1 MKHVVVVLPTYNEK
15 ENIGRLIKAIFAQAT
30 NLHDLKLSVLVV
42 DDSSPDRTQDVVTAL
57 MKDYQNLHL
66 LSGKK
71 EGLGVAC
78 MRGFHY
84 AMRQLQADIVVE
96 MDADFSHNPS
106 DLPLLLGRIQEG
118 ADFVIGSRYIPG
130 GSIPKNWPFYRKLNS
145 KLGNIFAKHIAGL
158 NPVNDCTS
166 GYRAMRA
173 SILKKIH
180 VSKIDVK
187 GYAFLL
193 KLLFSAKKNNAI
205 IIEVPIHFI
214 DRHSGKSKMGMGD
227 IIEFVEEC
235 LMLRFPRAATF
246 LYYTSLVLL
255 GVSLALG
262 STAVIAAGIIT
273 FHMILAAFILLL
285 SVFLIAQGSITIF
298 SMIYAWED
306 PERVNKTKS
315 PRTFEKAHYSFTAIV
330 PARQEGTVIADT
342 IEAIDAIDYPDHLKE
357 IIVVCKKDDTDTILA
372 VKETILDLE
381 NPQIKLVTF
390 NDDPINKPHALNVG
404 LEKATKQVIVVFDAE
419 DEPHKDIY
427 KVANTVM
434 LREKADVVQSGIQL
448 MNYRSSWFST
458 LNVLEYFF
466 WFKSSLQFF
475 ARTGFIL
482 LAGNT
487 VFVKKEWIK
496 RVNGWD
502 ENCLTEDADM
512 GIRLSISGARIQVV
526 YDEKHTTKE
535 ETPPTMASFIKQ
547 RTRWNQG
554 FLQVL
559 MKGDWRH
566 LPKFSQRILAVY
578 SLVWPEVQAI
588 LFILAPLSVLTILL
602 VKLPVGIAMLSA
614 IPFYILLLQFVTYA
628 VGAYEFTKDYKLTYP
643 IWIPVKIL
651 LTFFPF
657 QILLSM
663 SAIRAFI
670 RHLMNKTAWEKTQ
683 HTNAHRVDTKFD
695 IPYLSQPS
703 YV

>member
-1 MKHVVVVLPTYNEK
+1 MEHVVVVLPTYNEK
-15 ENIGRLIKAIFAQAT
+15 ENIGRLIKAIFAQEN
-30 NLHDLKLSVLVV
+30 NLQKIKLSVLVV

-57 MKDYQNLHL
+57 MEQYKSLHL
-66 LSGKK
+66 LTGKK

-78 MRGFHY
+78 LRGFQY
-84 AMRQLQADIVVE
+84 AMRQLQADVVVE

-106 DLPLLLGRIQEG
+106 DLPLLLERIQEG

-145 KLGNIFAKHIAGL
+145 KLGNVFAKYIAGL

-166 GYRAMRA
+166 GYRAMRT

-180 VSKIDVK
+180 LTKIDVK

-193 KLLFSAKKNNAI
+193 KLLFFAKKANAI

-214 DRHSGKSKMGMGD
+214 DRHSGKSKMGLRD

-235 LMLRFPRAATF
+235 LMLRFPHAATF
-246 LYYTSLVLL
+246 LYYMSLVLL
-255 GVSLALG
+255 GITIALG
-262 STAVIAAGIIT
+262 LTALIATGSIT
-273 FHMILAAFILLL
+273 FHTVLAAFIIFL
-285 SVFLIAQGSITIF
+285 SVFLIVQGSITIF

-306 PERVNKTKS
+306 PERINKTKS
-315 PRTFEKAHYSFTAIV
+315 PKTFERPHYSFTAIV
-330 PARQEGTVIADT
+330 PARHEGTVIADT
-342 IEAIDAIDYPDHLKE
+342 IDAIDSIDYPDHLKE
-357 IIVVCKKDDTDTILA
+357 IIVVCKRDDTNTILTI
-372 VKETILDLE
+372 KETIFDLD
-381 NPQIKLVTF
+381 NPRIKLVIF

-404 LEKATKQVIVVFDAE
+404 LQKATKNVIVVFDAE
-419 DEPHKDIY
+419 DEPHVDIY

-487 VFVKKEWIK
+487 VFVKKEWVK
-496 RVNGWD
+496 KVGGWD
-502 ENCLTEDADM
+502 EDCLTEDADM
-512 GIRLSISGARIQVV
+512 GIRLSINGAKMQVI

-554 FLQVL
+554 FLQIL
-559 MKGDWRH
+559 MKGDWKK
-566 LPKFSQRILAVY
+566 LPRLSQKVLAVY
-578 SLVWPEVQAI
+578 SLVWPEAQAI
-588 LFILAPLSVLTILL
+588 LFTLAPLSVLTIVL

-628 VGAYEFTKDYKLTYP
+628 VGAYEFTKDYKLKYP
-643 IWIPVKIL
+643 LWISVKIL
-651 LTFFPF
+651 ITFFPF
-657 QILLSM
+657 QILLSI

-670 RHLMNKTAWEKTQ
+670 RHMMNKTTWEKTQ

-695 IPYLSQPS
+695 IPYLSQPN